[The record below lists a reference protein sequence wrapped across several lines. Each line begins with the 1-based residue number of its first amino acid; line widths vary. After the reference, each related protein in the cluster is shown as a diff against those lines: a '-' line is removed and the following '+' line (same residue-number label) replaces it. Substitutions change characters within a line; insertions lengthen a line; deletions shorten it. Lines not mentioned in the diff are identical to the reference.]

1 MVNLEMIVQVKK
13 IEDTITEDEIETKKY
28 NGTILS
34 FDISSYVSKDA
45 FNRELLSK
53 DKNLLLA
60 CGNIADFVSKY
71 INEDDYLLVNGNL
84 KEVSSDTNLLIPKSI
99 EKVGA
104 KKRGAKKIAIKS
116 NSNSMNFK
124 I

>member
-1 MVNLEMIVQVKK
+1 MINLEMIVQVKK
-13 IEDTITEDEIETKKY
+13 IENTIINEEIETKKY

-45 FNRELLSK
+45 FNRELLRK

-60 CGNIADFVSKY
+60 CGDVSDFVSMY

-116 NSNSMNFK
+116 TNSLTNFK
-124 I
+124 F

>member
-1 MVNLEMIVQVKK
+1 MINLEMIVQVKK
-13 IEDTITEDEIETKKY
+13 IENTIINEEIETKKY

-45 FNRELLSK
+45 FNRELLRK

-60 CGNIADFVSKY
+60 CGDVSDFVSTY

-116 NSNSMNFK
+116 TNSLTNFK
-124 I
+124 F